1 MVNKFVPRDDE
12 MSRLENVLV
21 PAPDHSM
28 RRKVFVLHGL
38 GGIGKTQLALGF
50 ARKHQKAFSATFW
63 LDGSSHDAIRQ
74 SIAGI
79 TSRLPVIQVGE
90 AARNFKRAAGELDAV
105 IDEVL
110 RWFSLPTNS
119 QWLMVIDN
127 VDREYPS
134 AGHDLEAFDVERFF
148 PDADHGSILI
158 TSRLKGLEQLGSS
171 HEVDS
176 MNEGQGTRLLEY
188 RMGRVPEG
196 AL

>member
-1 MVNKFVPRDDE
+1 
-12 MSRLENVLV
+12 MSQLENALV
-21 PAPDHSM
+21 PAPDHGM

-38 GGIGKTQLALGF
+38 GGIGKTQLALEF
-50 ARKHQKAFSATFW
+50 ARRHQKAFSAIFW

-79 TSRLPVIQVGE
+79 TSRLPVIQISE

-110 RWFSLPTNS
+110 RWFGLPTNN

-127 VDREYPS
+127 VDRAYSSVSHNP
-134 AGHDLEAFDVERFF
+134 DAFNVEGLF

-158 TSRLKGLEQLGSS
+158 TSRLKELEQLGSS
-171 HEVDS
+171 HRVDS
-176 MNEGQGTRLLEY
+176 MNEAQGIRLLEY
-188 RMGRVPEG
+188 RMRRVPEG